1 MASTI
6 LADVQFDTCG
16 TCVPMVTVRAKAPV
30 PRVFPPSTQP
40 DLGSFFGNGR
50 ASRPSR
56 DEAADLGI
64 YL

>member
-1 MASTI
+1 
-6 LADVQFDTCG
+6 
-16 TCVPMVTVRAKAPV
+16 MVTVRAKAPV